1 MKTPLLCLVLAA
13 LTASAAWANGPNIE
27 AVMTDKVGMNW
38 RIAVTLRHP
47 DTGWDHYAD
56 SWRIEDVHGRV
67 IATREL
73 LHPHVQEQPFT
84 RSLSSVMVP
93 DGVRELF
100 VRARCS
106 VEGWD
111 SVHYRIE
118 MSPEM

>member
-1 MKTPLLCLVLAA
+1 MKTPFACFALAIVLASSA
-13 LTASAAWANGPNIE
+13 LADAPEIVSVE
-27 AVMTDKVGMNW
+27 ADKVGMGW

-56 SWRIEDVHGRV
+56 GWQVEDASGQV

-73 LHPHVQEQPFT
+73 LHPHVQEQPFK

-100 VRARCS
+100 VRSHCS
-106 VEGWD
+106 TGGW
-111 SVHYRIE
+111 SAKTFRIAL
-118 MSPEM
+118 SPDM